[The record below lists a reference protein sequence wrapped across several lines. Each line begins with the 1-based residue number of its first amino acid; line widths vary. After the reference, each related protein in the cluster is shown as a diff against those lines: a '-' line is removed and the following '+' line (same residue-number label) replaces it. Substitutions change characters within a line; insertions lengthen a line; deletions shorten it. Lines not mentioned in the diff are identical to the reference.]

1 MKKNILINIKQK
13 ILIFFVVIFSLLINQ
28 YYGNLGVF
36 PVDSFSH
43 FDTGFKILL
52 GEYPFKDYW
61 LVSGPIVDYIQAI
74 FFYLFGVNWQ
84 SYVFHAS
91 FFNAV
96 LSISTFIILKNFKL
110 NIYYCFLFS
119 ILFSILAYPSS
130 GTPFVDH
137 HSTFF
142 SLLAMYS
149 LLMAIKFEKK
159 IYWYLLPLLFLCAFL
174 SKQVPSSYIFF
185 FTILILFFYS
195 IANKKYYW
203 IKYFLLSSLFLLIL
217 FLIIGKVQGINLS
230 SFIKQYILYPQSI
243 GTERLK
249 NVSFTFDRV
258 FSHFKFIYIALI
270 PMLFVQ
276 TKMILL
282 NINFLKQ
289 KDFYYFL
296 ILVIFTLSLIVHQ
309 LITKNQTFIF
319 FLIPILSAF
328 SIINLKKINFRFNN
342 IIQILIVVVSIV
354 TAFKYH
360 DRFNEGRKFH
370 ELINA
375 DFNLASKAQK
385 IDKKFKGL
393 KWITPEYK
401 NDPVKEINMINQ
413 VKSHLSN
420 DDRKK
425 MLITNYS
432 FFSVILNEKIF
443 SPSRWY
449 LFDGTDFPLNDN
461 EYFADYKKL
470 LIDLIKKNSIKVIYI
485 IHPVDNSIIYNYFN
499 KDCLTEV
506 KISKFLS
513 SYELIENCN

>member
-1 MKKNILINIKQK
+1 MIKNILINIKQK
-13 ILIFFVVIFSLLINQ
+13 ILIFFVIIFSLLINQ

-43 FDTGFKILL
+43 FDTGYKILL

-96 LSISTFIILKNFKL
+96 LAISTFIILKNFKL

-137 HSTFF
+137 HSAFF
-142 SLLAMYS
+142 SLLAIYS
-149 LLMAIKFEKK
+149 LLMGIKYEKK

-174 SKQVPSSYIFF
+174 SKQVPSSYVFFSTIF
-185 FTILILFFYS
+185 ILFFYS
-195 IANKKYYW
+195 VFNKKYYW
-203 IKYFLLSSLFLLIL
+203 IKYFLLSSLAFLLL
-217 FLIIGKVQGINLS
+217 LLIIGNTQGINLS
-230 SFIKQYILYPQSI
+230 SFIKQYILYPQTI
-243 GTERLK
+243 GAERLE
-249 NVSFTFDRV
+249 NINFTFTGV
-258 FSHFKFIYIALI
+258 FSHFKFIYIVLI
-270 PMLFVQ
+270 PIFFVQ
-276 TKMILL
+276 IRMILL
-282 NINFLKQ
+282 NINSYKQ

-296 ILVIFTLSLIVHQ
+296 TLVLFTFSLIVHQ

-342 IIQILIVVVSIV
+342 AVQILIVVVCVVASI
-354 TAFKYH
+354 KYH
-360 DRFNEGRKFH
+360 DRYNEGRKFH

-375 DFNLASKAQK
+375 DFNLVSKAQE

-401 NDPVKEINMINQ
+401 NEPAKEINLINQ
-413 VKSHLSN
+413 AKLHLSN

-432 FFSVILNEKIF
+432 FFSGILNEKIS

-449 LFDGTDFPLNDN
+449 LLDGTDFPLKQN
-461 EYFADYKKL
+461 EYFEDYKNL
-470 LIDLIKKNSIKVIYI
+470 LIDLTKKNSVKVIYI
-485 IHPVDNSIIYNYFN
+485 IYPIDNSIIYNYFN
-499 KDCLTEV
+499 KDCLKEV

-513 SYELIENCN
+513 SYELKEGCN